1 MMKHTRPLALL
12 LTLILALSLTAPAA
26 AYSSGCLVPQ
36 KKTYST
42 AFADTKGAWC
52 EAAVKTVYEAGLMD
66 GKSASAFDP
75 SGSLTYAQILVITA
89 RLHELLHGGDGV
101 LPAAA
106 AGQAWYQPAVDYL
119 TAQVTQ
125 DTEAAYYLQSMLED
139 GDYLAF
145 MAAEPCDRYD
155 FVWCLAAV
163 LPESALTPINAI
175 TQLPDTGDTDILRFY
190 NAGILTGS
198 DQYGTFSG
206 FDFLNRGQAAAMLA
220 RIVDPAQRVKFTPE
234 VLVMSQAILGLAPE
248 TPMLTVGDFTVN
260 AELYTYALTS
270 SIGSMEM
277 EHYFSCYDE
286 YPDYFEA
293 YLADEAFDGL
303 FAEYLLEKY
312 GIDVE
317 APIDWN
323 TADKGGM
330 SPAQKVREDTLT
342 SLKQFAELFNHQAAY
357 PLTAAQRAELQ
368 ETLPYW
374 QEYGYSADLAEQE
387 LTSLYLVENLTAK
400 HAMSAS
406 DLNRYLTEQGYVYGQ
421 YVVLYRGD
429 YRSYEYSDDAAAK
442 AAAEKARQQISA
454 HLDDAE
460 YIEYLI
466 WKYSEDYSS
475 SPDLIPLEGFSEA
488 NQAALKNLRV
498 GQVSQV
504 LTEEDR
510 YAVVLK
516 LDPSDNTYVSE
527 LAASIPAMAQLTE
540 WAESSKV
547 TTAAAYDAVDV
558 ASAAAAYDA
567 LMG

>member
-1 MMKHTRPLALL
+1 MMKHTSPLTLL
-12 LTLILALSLTAPAA
+12 LTLILTLSLTAPAA
-26 AYSSGCLVPQ
+26 AYNSGCLVPQ

-89 RLHELLHGGDGV
+89 RLHALLHGGDGV

-234 VLVMSQAILGLAPE
+234 VLVMSRAVLGLAPE

-270 SIGSMEM
+270 SIGNMEM
-277 EHYFSCYDE
+277 DHYFSYYDE

-293 YLADEAFDGL
+293 YLADEAFEGL

-317 APIDWN
+317 ASIDWN
-323 TADKGGM
+323 TPDKGGM
-330 SPAQKVREDTLT
+330 SPAQKVREDTLA

-368 ETLPYW
+368 ESLPYW
-374 QEYGYSADLAEQE
+374 QEYGYSAALAEQE
-387 LTSLYLVENLTAK
+387 LTSLYLLENLTAK
-400 HAMSAS
+400 HTMSAS
-406 DLNRYLTEQGYVYGQ
+406 DLNRYLTEQGYVYGL

-454 HLDDAE
+454 HLDDTE